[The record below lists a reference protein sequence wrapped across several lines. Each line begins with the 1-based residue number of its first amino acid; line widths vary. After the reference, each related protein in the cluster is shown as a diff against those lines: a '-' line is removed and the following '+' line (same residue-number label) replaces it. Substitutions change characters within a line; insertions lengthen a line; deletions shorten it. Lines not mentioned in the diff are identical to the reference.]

1 MMVGECTCE
10 TLLHLDKFLQQH
22 IRFFK
27 YVYALKTSDIFP
39 ERIWCTKLHVTFK
52 SLISC
57 SASAVALWFPGVC
70 VCVCVCVCVW
80 RLLFD

>member
-27 YVYALKTSDIFP
+27 YVYAVKTSDIFP
-39 ERIWCTKLHVTFK
+39 ERI
-52 SLISC
+52 
-57 SASAVALWFPGVC
+57 
-70 VCVCVCVCVW
+70 
-80 RLLFD
+80 